1 MIASRRHV
9 TVDSPAGPDEAE
21 RLIALVHEC
30 VAAAVPRR
38 ALLLQLS
45 HLPAALARPHHR
57 RLAREAL
64 LPLLEADRAR
74 AFSLPNGD
82 VAVVWRGDGERPLA
96 RSLRD
101 LAALFEGGE
110 GLRVLCRLLDLPADA
125 AALLEAAETSL
136 IDDPATVDAPASLA
150 PLEPAALAALEA
162 SLAHV
167 DMARFVRRRP
177 VCALGPDGFRPRWE
191 RRSIALDELLAVLAP
206 ERSVRAVPWLLRR
219 LTRTL
224 DRRMLA
230 LLASPGELR
239 GARAFSLKL
248 NVASVL
254 GAAFLHFDA
263 ALPAV
268 LRGQVTL
275 ELLAADILADLPSY
289 VFARDFARAR
299 GYGLALRAV
308 GLESLAVLPPA
319 RLGLD
324 RAHLRWS
331 PALLTRDL
339 EAEGADVARLVLS
352 RADSQQAVAWGRVQ
366 GIALFQGRA
375 VTPRAAPR
383 AAAAHAGAMAG
394 TGFAA

>member
-1 MIASRRHV
+1 MIASRRRA
-9 TVDSPAGPDEAE
+9 TVDPPAGPDEAE

-45 HLPAALARPHHR
+45 HLPATLARPHHR

-74 AFSLPNGD
+74 AFGLPNGD
-82 VAVVWRGDGERPLA
+82 VAVIWRGDGERLLQQ
-96 RSLRD
+96 SLHA

-110 GLRVLCRLLDLPADA
+110 GVRILCRLLDLPADA
-125 AALLEAAETSL
+125 AALLEAADTSL
-136 IDDPATVDAPASLA
+136 IRDPAAVDAPDPLA
-150 PLEPAALAALEA
+150 PLEPAGLAALEA
-162 SLAHV
+162 SLAHA

-206 ERSVRAVPWLLRR
+206 GRSVRATPWLLRR

-239 GARAFSLKL
+239 GARPFSLKL
-248 NVASVL
+248 NIASIVD
-254 GAAFLHFDA
+254 AAFLRFDA
-263 ALPAV
+263 ALPAA

-275 ELLAADILADLPSY
+275 ELLPADILADLPGY

-299 GYGLALRAV
+299 GYGLALRGV
-308 GLESLAVLPPA
+308 GPESLAVLPPA

-331 PALLTRDL
+331 PVLLTRDL
-339 EAEGADVARLVLS
+339 EAEGADVGRLVLS

-375 VTPRAAPR
+375 VTPRAAHAR
-383 AAAAHAGAMAG
+383 TAA
-394 TGFAA
+394 